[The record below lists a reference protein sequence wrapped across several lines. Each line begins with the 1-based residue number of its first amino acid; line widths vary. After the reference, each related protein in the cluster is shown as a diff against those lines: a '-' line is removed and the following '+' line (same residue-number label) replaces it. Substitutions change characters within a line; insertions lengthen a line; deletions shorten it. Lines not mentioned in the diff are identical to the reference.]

1 MNTRN
6 GWEHFKEG
14 ASFLSNISIIITLL
28 PLFFALYFKQTGLYQ
43 FFQLYKAKI
52 FNLQGYIVY
61 GQTKTGPE
69 PGAYWLLVSN
79 REDNTSES
87 IKEGDILQSA
97 IDDTN
102 ALWQNH
108 SYESRVLFYAQ
119 PYQCVIVIDNQ
130 KYDEPAN
137 LKKEKDW
144 MKSDKARKW
153 VKVALIPCPVDSPK

>member
-108 SYESRVLFYAQ
+108 NATESRVLFYAQ

-130 KYDEPAN
+130 KYDVQPDKENPKPAPG
-137 LKKEKDW
+137 
-144 MKSDKARKW
+144 KW
-153 VKVALIPCPVDSPK
+153 IKVALIPCPVDSPK